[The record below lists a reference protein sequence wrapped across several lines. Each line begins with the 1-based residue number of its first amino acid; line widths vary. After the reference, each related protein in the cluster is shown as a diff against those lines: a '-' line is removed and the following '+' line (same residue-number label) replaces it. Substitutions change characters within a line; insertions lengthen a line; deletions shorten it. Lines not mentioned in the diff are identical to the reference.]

1 MTAAPRGRFD
11 NDLMDSRPLC
21 TASGPVGNRRA
32 SLLGFT
38 LVELLIAL
46 AVAGILVAIALPAFN
61 DSIRKSRRAEAFAA
75 LNAVQLAQERWR
87 ANRPTYAANLT
98 AAPTADPPGLGLPAT
113 TSGGRYAVALGNVGA
128 TTFTATATAV
138 SGSSQADDGSC
149 ARLRMRVERANVVY
163 GSAPLTGD
171 TWDESATN
179 RCWAR

>member
-1 MTAAPRGRFD
+1 MADAETTFDNSVMVPYPLGSTPGPARGRTGAA
-11 NDLMDSRPLC
+11 R
-21 TASGPVGNRRA
+21 
-32 SLLGFT
+32 GFT
-38 LVELLIAL
+38 LVEVLIAL
-46 AVAGILVAIALPAFN
+46 AVAGILAAVALPAFN

-98 AAPTADPPGLGLPAT
+98 AAPTADPPGLGLPST
-113 TSGGRYAVALGNVGA
+113 TSGGRYTVALSNVGA

-138 SGSSQADDGSC
+138 SGSSQADDGDC

-163 GSAPLTGD
+163 GSAPLSGD